1 MFCTPLAPVH
11 KTPPMAM
18 LASQAGRTK
27 PDVHNSCYHKPT
39 LYCTTQLKPK
49 IRYIPTGK
57 AWRDWTGILLTL
69 CNTGVMDNG
78 YQLPK
83 GIHAQNSCLVR
94 IAMDEDDLDLLHGV
108 TPHYTIYRTL
118 RKLWIYN
125 WLTVI
130 CVIPWLIYNLS
141 VRSLP
146 SMMYQLIWMRNTA
159 PLLEHHYAFWWLLVI
174 LIAGSICNRFLQWKQ
189 SFVVLRVS
197 TQAYNSAQ
205 RDIWNAEQE
214 KTSVDAIASMPVQTK
229 AHNEGLDAA
238 KNMPGIMRIK
248 YTAVMKLLTAA
259 LAMKVAVL
267 HECSEDNQIAED
279 PKPETTIIPAETEA
293 VDPTRYKLLGY
304 RTSTAEPNTLRS
316 SIEIKEKSED
326 QLFEDR
332 QKGLKVKLPGDSENK
347 NYSAVQVAPGLLKI
361 IPSLG
366 SSKENEVS
374 GVHRH
379 LRVLQHPTKGGDLPN
394 PTPQAEA
401 LLDKA
406 VDIIGAH
413 FAKRAKKHASKLH
426 HWKCPE
432 KWTQNMKDEVP
443 EKAIQAMQSG
453 RDPEDLG
460 TNPQGWLAPYRA
472 RLVKGFVKAGE
483 LMLPLAKH
491 SRLIGDLGPVAN
503 LEDAMSIGPLENL
516 MKECYPHLITKKLTL
531 AETDDKIS
539 SLLLNMRKHG
549 LRPESDDYSAMDS
562 SWTLQDR
569 ARLRRLANMALVPIR
584 DFLQTKERKAS
595 ELRNYDHV
603 LDAHNTVMKSNGE
616 RRKVRWQLKYI
627 TCLMTP
633 RHCPLFSGERMTSL
647 MNRWLVLVLEC
658 AEDLRCMGTEL
669 GTRAIH
675 DTLEGKRLTTIGD
688 GDDNLQ
694 GIIPGRYANTKE
706 RIERF
711 ADYYKLLDVCSAPE
725 EQTDAEVLSRFH
737 IWTQDLNCYVHI
749 GKLERNMGRLIAFKI
764 PRTDVDEDT
773 DTTTLTTTE
782 IQMICTDIWQRIIS
796 LASTMV
802 VRHFARAVFVYM
814 LSKLNNPE
822 AGTVYD
828 EDGKRLG
835 RQDGDKALTECLAQ
849 INEAIEN
856 APTSTWAMVKVTY
869 FKNIKDL
876 SSRQIKQLKKEWA
889 AADAA
894 MMEAEI
900 GEKHILYPTT
910 FVEDFP
916 ISSNISMALGLS
928 KECIA
933 VALEREARALPQ
945 DAAKAPL
952 GCSGKLADVSDPS
965 STGRAENT
973 CADPASEPIVF
984 DISSDDE
991 SGPDTTG
998 AGVPSGVTA
1007 PRVIRSQ
1014 TTQNVHGWLCS
1025 GISYARSI
1033 VTRRDNR
1040 SIENDIELGTALLS
1054 QAAEAQNPLEAT
1066 GSVLEPR
1073 PQSQIPIPAAWQ
1085 EGRDSFS
1092 GWDIG
1097 CQHDVVLSRQP
1108 STATRTG
1115 SATVEQPDVGG
1126 IMDLLNESEEELPH
1140 ALDVHGPEPLG
1151 PGAGWSPSPFGTCDG
1166 CNGIMKLTDSHYI
1179 PLTHTTT
1186 NKSTGL
1192 EEVTIQYRY
1201 CLSCYTA
1208 ICVGDQEPT
1217 AVCTT
1222 CNDGIGA
1229 PATLLSLLN
1238 KFGCPGNEKYCHK
1251 CDTTSTRYGDK
1262 IIPPAPTRCINQPPV
1277 KLGVNLYQ
1285 HITSFVPKCR
1295 IKEVGGNLFDA
1306 SAEFSLCHCVSRD
1319 FHMEAGIAKKW
1330 NAKYPYSRNALMS
1343 QNVPVGGVATMSRSG
1358 KASLYYLVTKEW
1370 YGLKPT
1376 LPALKKS
1383 LEAMRERMQEQWVT
1397 KLAMP
1402 RIGCGLDKL
1411 NWRDVKNTLF
1421 DVFKHADVLIVVY
1434 THTKKPIHSPQAST
1448 QDSTNTLAAATAV
1461 STNPRVD
1468 RTDPAQET
1476 ESHPAPPGLCTVGKI
1491 PSVTSRKSDR
1501 EGEEGKFSQAVVVR
1515 QVEQGLARTKCS
1527 GQQRNVVERQ
1537 GNGSAPQ
1544 KVRVE
1549 PPVFP
1554 RTPTTPSVPLVKEGV
1569 SQQVPGGSRH
1579 SKTAIDSTGSETH
1592 GAKQADK
1599 RDQPAGSVHAH
1610 PSSSLPD
1617 IDEDGFR
1624 KVTRRGKKKP
1634 AVGAANLTPVTAAAS
1649 SKQQKTAGVAAPP
1662 KRSHGSA
1669 SVWRV
1674 KPHTQ

>member
-49 IRYIPTGK
+49 FRYTPTGK
-57 AWRDWTGILLTL
+57 AWRDWTGILITL
-69 CNTGVMDNG
+69 CNLSVMDKG

-94 IAMDEDDLDLLHGV
+94 IAMDEDDLDFLHGV
-108 TPHYTIYRTL
+108 TPHYSIYRML

-141 VRSLP
+141 VRSVA
-146 SMMYQLIWMRNTA
+146 SIMYQLIWMRNTA

-189 SFVVLRVS
+189 SYVVLRVS

-238 KNMPGIMRIK
+238 KNMPGIMKIQ
-248 YTAVMKLLTAA
+248 YTTVLKLLTAA

-267 HECSEDNQIAED
+267 HECLEDNQTAED
-279 PKPETTIIPAETEA
+279 PKPEIIVDPAETEE

-304 RTSTAEPNTLRS
+304 RTSTAEPNTLRP

-332 QKGLKVKLPGDSENK
+332 QKGLKVKLPGDGENK
-347 NYSAVQVAPGLLKI
+347 NFSAVQVAPGLLKI

-379 LRVLQHPTKGGDLPN
+379 LRVLQHPTKGGDLPT

-406 VDIIGAH
+406 VEIIGAH
-413 FAKRAKKHASKLH
+413 FAKRAEKNASNLH

-432 KWTQNMKDEVP
+432 KWTQNMKDEIP

-453 RDPEDLG
+453 PDPEDLG

-531 AETDDKIS
+531 AETDEKIAK
-539 SLLLNMRKHG
+539 LLLNMRKHG

-562 SWTLQDR
+562 SWTLKDR
-569 ARLRRLANMALVPIR
+569 ARLRRMANMALTPIR
-584 DFLQTKERKAS
+584 KFLQTKERKAS
-595 ELRNYDHV
+595 ALRNYDHV
-603 LDAHNTVMKSNGE
+603 LDAHNTIVKSNGE

-633 RHCPLFSGERMTSL
+633 GDCPLFSGERMTSL

-658 AEDLRCMGTEL
+658 AEDLRCMGEEL

-694 GIIPGRYANTKE
+694 GIYPGRYANTKE

-711 ADYYKLLDVCSAPE
+711 ADYYKLLDVCSAPD

-737 IWTQDLNCYVHI
+737 IWTQDLKRYVHI

-773 DTTTLTTTE
+773 DTTTLTNTE
-782 IQMICTDIWQRIIS
+782 IQMICTDIWQRIMS

-814 LSKLNNPE
+814 LSKLTNPE

-835 RQDGDKALTECLAQ
+835 REDGDKALTECLAQ
-849 INEAIEN
+849 INEAIDN
-856 APTSTWAMVKVTY
+856 APTSTWAMVKVSY

-876 SSRQIKQLKKEWA
+876 SSKQIKQLKKEWA

-916 ISSNISMALGLS
+916 ISSNVSRALGLS

-933 VALEREARALPQ
+933 VALEREARAQPQ
-945 DAAKAPL
+945 DAANAPL
-952 GCSGKLADVSDPS
+952 GSSGKLADVSDPS
-965 STGRAENT
+965 STGRAEDT
-973 CADPASEPIVF
+973 CADPASEPVMF

-1014 TTQNVHGWLCS
+1014 TTQNVQGWLCS
-1025 GISYARSI
+1025 GINYARSI

-1040 SIENDIELGTALLS
+1040 SDENDIELGTALLS
-1054 QAAEAQNPLEAT
+1054 QAAEYHIPDAT
-1066 GSVLEPR
+1066 DAALEPR
-1073 PQSQIPIPAAWQ
+1073 PQSQIPIPAGWHDGP
-1085 EGRDSFS
+1085 ESFS
-1092 GWDIG
+1092 GWEIG
-1097 CQHDVVLSRQP
+1097 SQHDVVLSRQP

-1126 IMDLLNESEEELPH
+1126 ILDFLNESDEELPELRAHMARGH
-1140 ALDVHGPEPLG
+1140 A
-1151 PGAGWSPSPFGTCDG
+1151 PFGTCDG
-1166 CNGIMKLTDSHYI
+1166 CRRVIKLTDSYI
-1179 PLTHTTT
+1179 IPMTQPVDLGD
-1186 NKSTGL
+1186 GL
-1192 EEVTIQYRY
+1192 EEVTVDYKY
-1201 CLSCYTA
+1201 CLDCHTA
-1208 ICVGDQEPT
+1208 IQVGTQEPF
-1217 AVCTT
+1217 AVCMSCEEVT
-1222 CNDGIGA
+1222 GA
-1229 PATLLSLLN
+1229 QASLLSILD
-1238 KFGCPGNEKYCHK
+1238 KFGGPGNEKYCHM
-1251 CDTTSTRYGDK
+1251 CDTTSTRNRNF
-1262 IIPPAPTRCINQPPV
+1262 ILPPAPTRCLIKQPME
-1277 KLGVNLYQ
+1277 LDENLYR
-1285 HITSFVPKCR
+1285 HIKSFVPKCR
-1295 IKEVGGNLFDA
+1295 IKEVGGNLFHA
-1306 SAEFSLCHCVSRD
+1306 SEEFSLCHCVSRD
-1319 FHMEAGIAKKW
+1319 FHMQNGIAHKW
-1330 NAKYPYSRNALMS
+1330 ATTFPYSRNALVS
-1343 QNVPVGGVATMSRSG
+1343 QNATVGGVAALPRSDI
-1358 KASLYYLVTKEW
+1358 ATLYYLVTKEW
-1370 YGLKPT
+1370 FGTKPT
-1376 LPALKKS
+1376 LITLKQS
-1383 LEAMRERMQEQWVT
+1383 LEAMREAMRARGET

-1411 NWRDVKNTLF
+1411 TWRDVKNTLF
-1421 DVFKHADVLIVVY
+1421 DVFKHSDVLIVVY
-1434 THTKKPIHSPQAST
+1434 THTLKPIHSPEEKRKN
-1448 QDSTNTLAAATAV
+1448 STNAPAAYPAV

-1468 RTDPAQET
+1468 RTDQAQEIQ
-1476 ESHPAPPGLCTVGKI
+1476 SHPAPPGLCTVGKV
-1491 PSVTSRKSDR
+1491 PSVTSRKSDN
-1501 EGEEGKFSQAVVVR
+1501 EEEGRDGSQAVVR
-1515 QVEQGLARTKCS
+1515 RVEQGLARTKCS
-1527 GQQRNVVERQ
+1527 GQQKNVVERQ

-1549 PPVFP
+1549 PLVFP
-1554 RTPTTPSVPLVKEGV
+1554 RTPTTPSVPLVKEGTR
-1569 SQQVPGGSRH
+1569 QQVVGGSQH
-1579 SKTAIDSTGSETH
+1579 SKSAIDSTGSETH

-1599 RDQPAGSVHAH
+1599 RDQPAGSAQAR
-1610 PSSSLPD
+1610 PSGSLPE

-1624 KVTRRGKKKP
+1624 RVTRRGKKKP
-1634 AVGAANLTPVTAAAS
+1634 AVGTAHLTPVTAAAS
-1649 SKQQKTAGVAAPP
+1649 SKQQKTAGAAAPP